1 MNKAPRSKEE
11 VENILKMF
19 DDKSKTLI
27 KPGDVESER
36 DIAIYRKIFYQF
48 LTEPYKVV
56 WENLRPM
63 PAEKQKSYDELPKV
77 LNENER
83 KSLLNRLVVVKLNGG
98 LGTTMGCKGP
108 KSLVELSNG
117 MNFLEFVLRQHEILN
132 DELKDLKE
140 TKEIPFLLMN
150 SFCTD
155 IQTKKYLENREK
167 STNYVECFSQS
178 RCPRIYADT
187 LEPVPTKWDDCPN
200 DGWYP
205 PGHANIFPIMAHCG
219 LLDRLL
225 AEGRDIAFFANIDN
239 TGAVFDERIA
249 KVLADG
255 ITDYILEVTPRTPA
269 DVKGGTLV
277 EIDDGYRLTQLECPH
292 VPDEHQ
298 DEFRSVKKF
307 KTFNTNNIWVN
318 LRAVKEKLGQL
329 KLAMLANEKKLS
341 NGRPILQL
349 EQSIGDVIRNF
360 PGRALAVNVSR
371 RRFLPVKSTR
381 DLFHLRSKCLFSFN
395 SSLCLLQKIRESPLP
410 EVILSTEEFGA
421 LMDFEKRIPEIP
433 KIQSNVEK
441 IAITGNVFLGK
452 GIQFNG
458 KNIEIIAEKG
468 KCISIPD
475 NSIINSKE
483 EEHKKPQQNGCCQQ
497 NGEVKNNNNKVG
509 KILVDVNGNDKYLL
523 KEEII

>member
-11 VENILKMF
+11 IENILEMF
-19 DDKSKTLI
+19 DNKSKALI
-27 KPGDVESER
+27 KIGDAESER

-63 PAEKQKSYDELPKV
+63 PAEKQKSYDELTKV

-132 DELKDLKE
+132 EELKELKE

-155 IQTKKYLENREK
+155 TQTKQYLANREK
-167 STNYVECFSQS
+167 PTNYVECFCQS
-178 RCPRIYADT
+178 KCPRIYADT
-187 LEPVPTKWDDCPN
+187 LEPVPKQWDDCPD

-255 ITDYILEVTPRTPA
+255 VTDYILEVTPRTPA
-269 DVKGGTLV
+269 DGGTLV
-277 EIDDGYRLTQLECPH
+277 EIDDGYRLTQLEAPH

-298 DEFRSVKKF
+298 EEFRSLKKF

-329 KLAMLANEKKLS
+329 KLAMLANEKRLS

-381 DLFHLRSKCLFSFN
+381 DLFHLRSKCLFSFD
-395 SSLCLLQKIRESPLP
+395 SSLCLLQKIREGPLP

-421 LMDFEKRIPEIP
+421 LTNFEQRIPEIP
-433 KIQSNVEK
+433 KIKSNVEK
-441 IAITGNVFLGK
+441 IVITGNVFLGN

-458 KNIEIIAEKG
+458 KNVEIIAEKD
-468 KCISIPD
+468 KCISISD

-483 EEHKKPQQNGCCQQ
+483 EEYKQQNGCQQ
-497 NGEVKNNNNKVG
+497 NGEINNNKKVN
-509 KILVDVNGNDKYLL
+509 ILLDMNGNDKFLL

>member
-11 VENILKMF
+11 AENILKMF

-63 PAEKQKSYDELPKV
+63 PAVKQKSYDELPKV

-98 LGTTMGCKGP
+98 LGP

-132 DELKDLKE
+132 EELKDLKE

-155 IQTKKYLENREK
+155 IQTKEYLENREK

-269 DVKGGTLV
+269 DVKGGALV

-292 VPDEHQ
+292 VPD
-298 DEFRSVKKF
+298 
-307 KTFNTNNIWVN
+307 
-318 LRAVKEKLGQL
+318 AVKEKLGQL

-371 RRFLPVKSTR
+371 RRFLPV
-381 DLFHLRSKCLFSFN
+381 N
-395 SSLCLLQKIRESPLP
+395 PLP

-421 LMDFEKRIPEIP
+421 LTDFEKRIPEIP

-441 IAITGNVFLGK
+441 IVITGNVFLGK

-458 KNIEIIAEKG
+458 KNIEIMAEKG

-497 NGEVKNNNNKVG
+497 NGEVKNNNKAG
-509 KILVDVNGNDKYLL
+509 KILFDVNGNDKYLL